1 MENENYETNGVNQW
15 ESATQ
20 MSILAS
26 GALPLVKPLNL
37 PGWGSKPY
45 MQFYLQYCFIVI
57 IHSYSTWEFSSM
69 GNLNQAARESRCFTE

>member
-1 MENENYETNGVNQW
+1 METENYETNGVNQW
-15 ESATQ
+15 ESATE
-20 MSILAS
+20 MSILES

-37 PGWGSKPY
+37 PGRGSKPY

-69 GNLNQAARESRCFTE
+69 GNLNQAAREQTVLH

>member
-1 MENENYETNGVNQW
+1 MKNENYETNGVNHW

-20 MSILAS
+20 MSMLAS

-37 PGWGSKPY
+37 PGSGSKPY

-69 GNLNQAARESRCFTE
+69 GNLNQAARVSMVLH